1 MSERNLKHR
10 LKVDRAASERG
21 EHAERTDRKR
31 QTDERENPIMPT
43 ARLPSLSDRQG
54 WSVGSLRRSYI
65 YTEAEWWWKN
75 NVLEEF
81 TTLPIK
87 FDGYAA

>member
-10 LKVDRAASERG
+10 LKVDHADAAAAADG
-21 EHAERTDRKR
+21 TDRKR
-31 QTDERENPIMPT
+31 KRRSDERENPIMPT